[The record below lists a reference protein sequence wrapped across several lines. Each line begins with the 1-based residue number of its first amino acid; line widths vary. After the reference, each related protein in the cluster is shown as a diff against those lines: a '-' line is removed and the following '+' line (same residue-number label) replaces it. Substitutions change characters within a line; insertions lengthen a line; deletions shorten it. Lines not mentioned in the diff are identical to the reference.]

1 LRITPASLRAL
12 GLAGTFAGLSVTLL
26 ACGAPQAVQ
35 LSCRG
40 QFVDIKDDSSADYNF
55 VLDLD
60 PARMQGRFVPVSE
73 AAKRLGDQD
82 AEVNHQLAL
91 QVVSET
97 LQVTRKTDWNERLVF
112 AFDQANYELKSYE
125 NQRKKLSTGWILAEP
140 GVTDLKCELLK
151 ADSSS

>member
-1 LRITPASLRAL
+1 M
-12 GLAGTFAGLSVTLL
+12 
-26 ACGAPQAVQ
+26 
-35 LSCRG
+35 
-40 QFVDIKDDSSADYNF
+40 
-55 VLDLD
+55 LDLD

-140 GVTDLKCELLK
+140 GVTDLEWETLT